1 MAAMETTI
9 AKDCAILGFRDVL
22 VSQDESDASVHALV
36 YADMLCSAFGGHLT
50 GLMFGLVPFYPMS
63 AANVRVPE
71 AWIHAQRQASE
82 EAEQSERRIKA
93 IYGKLASR
101 NELRR
106 VDAFEQEAGQI
117 CARHARCADL
127 TVLGWSRDGGAD
139 LERARVRQLPV
150 RVRPAA
156 AGRARRLCVPRPAAT
171 RAGRLGRQ
179 PRSEPRAARGA
190 ADPASGPADALRRR
204 RSRRFGR
211 QRRRST
217 RPPRSPAISSR
228 HEIAVETRRA
238 HSRGRDVATA
248 LAEEADHFGA
258 SLWCSAATA
267 TCARRNG
274 SIGDTTR
281 GALAL
286 ARTPMLF
293 AN

>member
-9 AKDCAILGFRDVL
+9 AKDCAILGYRDVL

-36 YADMLCSAFGGHLT
+36 YADMLCSAFGGYLT

-127 TVLGWSRDGGAD
+127 TVLGWSRDGGTD
-139 LERARVRQLPV
+139 LERAVFVSCLFESGRPLLVV
-150 RVRPAA
+150 PAA
-156 AGRARRLCVPRPAAT
+156 YAFRGLPQRALVAWDGSREASRALHEALPILRQTRLT
-171 RAGRLGRQ
+171 RFVAVDPDDSADSGSLD
-179 PRSEPRAARGA
+179 PTAEIARH
-190 ADPASGPADALRRR
+190 L
-204 RSRRFGR
+204 
-211 QRRRST
+211 
-217 RPPRSPAISSR
+217 SR
-228 HEIAVETRRA
+228 HQIAVETRRA
-238 HSRGRDVATA
+238 HSRGRDVSTA

-258 SLWCSAATA
+258 SLLVLGGYGHLRATEWLL
-267 TCARRNG
+267 
-274 SIGDTTR
+274 GDTTR